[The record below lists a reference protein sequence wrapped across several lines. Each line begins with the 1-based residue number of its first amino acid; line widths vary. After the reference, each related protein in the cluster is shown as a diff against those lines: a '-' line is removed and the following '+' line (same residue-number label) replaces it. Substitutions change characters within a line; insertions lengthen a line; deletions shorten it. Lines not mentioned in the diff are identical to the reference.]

1 MPPTGNVT
9 GLLRAWRGGD
19 EAALARLTPLVHD
32 ELQRIARRCLRGE
45 RAHHSLA
52 ATALVHEAYLRLVGA
67 QQVDW
72 QDRTHFLAMAARL
85 MRRVLVDTARAKRR
99 HKRGNGMVQV
109 SLTDAH
115 VSTEKPCTLD
125 DLDLALETLAA
136 LDPRRSQVVEL
147 RFFGGLTV
155 AEIAAVLDV
164 SPETVMRDW
173 KLARAWLR
181 REVQRGA
188 DDA

>member
-1 MPPTGNVT
+1 MDAPGNVT
-9 GLLRAWRGGD
+9 GLLRAWRSGD
-19 EAALARLTPLVHD
+19 EAALARLTPIVHD

-52 ATALVHEAYLRLVGA
+52 ATALVHEAYLRLVDA
-67 QQVDW
+67 QQVKW

-85 MRRVLVDTARAKRR
+85 MRRVLVDAARAKRR
-99 HKRGNGMVQV
+99 HKRGNGAVQV
-109 SLTDAH
+109 SLSDARLT
-115 VSTEKPCTLD
+115 TERPCD
-125 DLDLALETLAA
+125 VADLDLALEALQA
-136 LDPRRSQVVEL
+136 LDPRRSAVVEL

-155 AEIAAVLDV
+155 AEIGAVLDV

-181 REVQRGA
+181 RELQRT